1 MASSLP
7 PARCGAVVRRAPARP
22 QPAEKADRC
31 GRAAAETVQRKP
43 VTAVVVRRTWD
54 AGGGEMVHQ
63 AEEER
68 QVAGSNALLVQRQ
81 NEGAAVGFEK
91 EVAVLDALGDA
102 LARDDRS
109 DVVLGDERF
118 EFLVGN
124 FRIDGNGE
132 RQATRTRGS
141 LNSTLSRVTVT
152 SRS

>member
-1 MASSLP
+1 
-7 PARCGAVVRRAPARP
+7 
-22 QPAEKADRC
+22 
-31 GRAAAETVQRKP
+31 
-43 VTAVVVRRTWD
+43 
-54 AGGGEMVHQ
+54 MVHQ

-124 FRIDGNGE
+124 FRIDGHGE

-152 SRS
+152 RSEEHTSELQSLMRISYAGFCLKKKN